1 MENPKTKVTFE
12 CFTTALVVGISIAV
26 SAATFVA
33 IAAANNAQL
42 LARQERERFEREAEE
57 ARDAGRK
64 AGEEARE
71 EQVKTGGF

>member
-1 MENPKTKVTFE
+1 M
-12 CFTTALVVGISIAV
+12 
-26 SAATFVA
+26 SAATFAA

-71 EQVKTGGF
+71 EQAKKGGF